1 MSADSAPVP
10 DLHDLIFEMG
20 KLHKECI
27 KRDMIEKDIFDLFM
41 DELREVTD
49 KEEKKEMAQRRI
61 AFLTK
66 QLAPQTIPFANGG
79 AIIEKL
85 PTVVAKH
92 LPVEEPVSVHVKKET
107 AAQPLMFKMR
117 FAALQ
122 SILFQRKW
130 CYEYMLKYGT

>member
-1 MSADSAPVP
+1 
-10 DLHDLIFEMG
+10 
-20 KLHKECI
+20 
-27 KRDMIEKDIFDLFM
+27 M

-92 LPVEEPVSVHVKKET
+92 LPVEGPVSVHVKKET